1 METLELFRAET
12 RAWLEENAPQGLR
25 GVGFSFAGGTWG
37 GREPRFPHPD
47 AQRWMEL
54 MGARG
59 WTAPTWPK
67 EYGGGGLSRPEA
79 AILQQEIRALRLPAP
94 LVGLGLVMVGPTL
107 LEYGDE
113 AQKRA
118 HIPKIVRGE
127 IRWCQGFSEPG
138 AGSDLASLNT
148 RGVVDGDHIVVT
160 GQKIWT
166 SYADLA
172 DWIFALV
179 RTDPSSR
186 RQQGVSF
193 VLIDLSSPG
202 VTVRPIRLISG
213 ASSFC
218 ETFFDSVRVPRENV
232 VGDLH
237 QGWAVAKALLAHER
251 DIWGGDGPS
260 TKERRTLADFARAR
274 LNDHEPELTDKV
286 LRDRIARAEIDALC
300 LSTTAQRV
308 RDTMRT
314 GRAPGAESSLF
325 KLYGAEMSKR
335 RYELMMEICGPDAL
349 EWNDD
354 FSNDDMTDLARA
366 WLRSRANSIEGGTSE
381 TQLNVIAKRVL
392 SLPDGKAR

>member
-1 METLELFRAET
+1 MPERFRAET
-12 RAWLEENAPQGLR
+12 RAWLEENAPDGLR
-25 GVGFSFAGGTWG
+25 GVRLSFAGGTWG
-37 GREPRFPHPD
+37 GRKPRFPHPD
-47 AQRWMEL
+47 AQRWMEV

-67 EYGGGGLSRPEA
+67 DYGGGGLSKAEA
-79 AILQQEIRALRLPAP
+79 AILQEEIRALRLPAP

-113 AQKRA
+113 EQKRT

-127 IRWCQGFSEPG
+127 IRWCQGYSEPG
-138 AGSDLASLNT
+138 AGSDLASLST
-148 RGVVDGDHIVVT
+148 RGVVDGDHIVVS
-160 GQKIWT
+160 GQKVWT

-193 VLIDLSSPG
+193 MLIDLSSPG

-237 QGWAVAKALLAHER
+237 QGWAVAKALLGHER
-251 DIWGGDGPS
+251 EIWGGDGPS
-260 TKERRTLADFARAR
+260 TKQRSTLADFARDR
-274 LNDHEPELTDKV
+274 LHDQGPELSDKV
-286 LRDRIARAEIDALC
+286 LRDRIARAEIDALS
-300 LSTTAQRV
+300 LSMTAQRV
-308 RDTMRT
+308 RDTMQR

-325 KLYGAEMSKR
+325 KLYGAETSKR
-335 RYELMMEICGPDAL
+335 HYELMMEIAGPDAMDWT
-349 EWNDD
+349 EAE
-354 FSNDDMTDLARA
+354 SGEDMADLPRA

-381 TQLNVIAKRVL
+381 TQLNVISKRVL
-392 SLPDGKAR
+392 SLPERK